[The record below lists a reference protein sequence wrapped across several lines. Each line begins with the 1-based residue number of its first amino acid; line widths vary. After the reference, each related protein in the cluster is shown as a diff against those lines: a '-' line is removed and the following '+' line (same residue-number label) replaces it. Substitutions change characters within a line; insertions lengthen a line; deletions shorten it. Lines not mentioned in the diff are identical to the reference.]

1 MKDQKFVLVTGASE
15 GIGKAIS
22 LALLR
27 NGYRVGMASRSQEKL
42 DKALTEAGD
51 LAQFAWVY
59 SADLTESEQVNQ
71 LVDQAIQ
78 REGKIDALVNNVGRG
93 VRGEI
98 VDTTDEMWDFLV
110 KLNLSSAF
118 YACRAALPHMR
129 KQQSGAIVNIASRA
143 GRVGEGELG
152 AYSALKHG
160 MVGLTRALADSEAK
174 FGIRANAVCPGLVA
188 TQRMLDT
195 LPQLDYSSANVPE
208 DVAEAVLFL
217 LSPAAKTMNGQVM
230 DLYKKCR

>member
-1 MKDQKFVLVTGASE
+1 MTDQRFVLVTGASE

-22 LALLR
+22 FALLR
-27 NGYRVGMASRSQEKL
+27 QGYRVGMASRSQEKL
-42 DKALTEAGD
+42 EKALAETGD
-51 LAQFAWVY
+51 LAKNAWTY
-59 SADLTESEQVNQ
+59 STDLMESDQVTQ
-71 LVDQAIQ
+71 LIEEAIH
-78 REGKIDALVNNVGRG
+78 REGRIDGLVNNVGKG

-98 VDTTDEMWDFLV
+98 IDTSDEEWDYLV

-118 YACRAALPHMR
+118 YACRAVLPHMR
-129 KQQSGAIVNIASRA
+129 KQQEGSIVNIASRA

-160 MVGLTRALADSEAK
+160 MVGLTRALSDSESQY
-174 FGIRANAVCPGLVA
+174 GIRVNAVCPGLVA

-195 LPQLDYSSANVPE
+195 LPHLDYASANQPE

-217 LSPAAKTMNGQVM
+217 LSSAAKTMNGQVI
-230 DLYKKCR
+230 DLYKRCR